1 MKFQPV
7 LLLVSLLQIN
17 IKVNGLNLESQAE
30 AVRLVESQHK
40 NSNVVNYFGSSFI
53 IKKIGANFQ

>member
-1 MKFQPV
+1 MKFQTV

-17 IKVNGLNLESQAE
+17 IKVYGLNLESQAE

-40 NSNVVNYFGSSFI
+40 NSNIVNYFGSSFI
-53 IKKIGANFQ
+53 IKNIGANFQ